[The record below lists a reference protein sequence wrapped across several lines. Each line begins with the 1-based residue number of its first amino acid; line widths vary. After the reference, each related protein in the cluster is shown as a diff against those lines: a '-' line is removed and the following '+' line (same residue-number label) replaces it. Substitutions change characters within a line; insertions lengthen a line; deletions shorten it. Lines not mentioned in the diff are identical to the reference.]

1 MSILTDSNFPI
12 FFSGALLMAMVAT
25 LFAVKNTS
33 IKFSYLC
40 TGVVGLA
47 ILSSGAAWLAILLAF
62 GFCFHLWQAFERN
75 SWSMI
80 ITSAVSG
87 LLFVVLF
94 SAHLLMDVPL
104 FWVVV
109 AIILLAVVGL
119 MSEEEEPKVEG
130 SHNINEP
137 EPYQD
142 DSPLAAFA
150 DKQQLRHGYYSW
162 CKEKQ
167 LEAALV
173 IVRLEGF
180 EQVNQ
185 HIGRDF
191 GDLLLA
197 QSANRIKDLLNND
210 NVIDLGGQEKLAHL
224 GGLNFAFI
232 CSLAVHKHSHEHI
245 IEQIIGATLKP
256 FNVANCTVEVKARAS
271 YVNCDEQDANFD
283 NLVSCAY
290 LALDSQPKK
299 AVVVYHQQMM
309 VEQLEQQAR
318 LKELANIDF
327 VSELEL
333 YFQPIIRNDDG
344 QIEFLELLLR
354 WQHPQQGILS
364 AHRFID
370 DIHIAGLAY
379 PLAKFVIERAAEL
392 AMALRIEGIAIPLSI
407 NLFGPEMLNEEFVE
421 FVDSVVSEHNLQ
433 HGDLIVECPLHIFT
447 DLDNKGRAMIARLNN
462 IGLKI
467 CVDGLGDN
475 PIVLSKLPNLA
486 VEYIKVAP
494 SLTADFSNQ
503 NNIRSLVGGMV
514 EMHNQQN
521 TKVIFEGVETLDQ
534 LKFVKS
540 LKAHA
545 AQGYYFGHPLSSI
558 GLMSWLKQWQAHQTQ

>member
-1 MSILTDSNFPI
+1 
-12 FFSGALLMAMVAT
+12 
-25 LFAVKNTS
+25 
-33 IKFSYLC
+33 
-40 TGVVGLA
+40 
-47 ILSSGAAWLAILLAF
+47 
-62 GFCFHLWQAFERN
+62 
-75 SWSMI
+75 
-80 ITSAVSG
+80 
-87 LLFVVLF
+87 
-94 SAHLLMDVPL
+94 MDVPL

-119 MSEEEEPKVEG
+119 MSEEEELKVED

-150 DKQQLRHGYYSW
+150 DKQQLRQGYYSW

-210 NVIDLGGQEKLAHL
+210 NVIDLGSQEKLAHL